1 MPPSSRKRN
10 KGKERKAKQLAKKE
24 ENDRADAHQCW
35 QSFYSSR
42 FWSTTID
49 CDHGCDVAISDNHPV
64 SIFMDHFILN
74 LELEGMWSAHRI
86 MTNLF
91 ETHRLI
97 WNNESYRRLA
107 LNILIRM
114 GTNMLLREEECEIS
128 WPVGIAHCIFILE
141 LYNGTG
147 SIHPVLNDPVLLAK
161 RTELSVT
168 SSIRRDVLKFY
179 RKRTTCKCL
188 KKMHLEARK
197 TIPKMGFCWG
207 CDKEMERVA
216 LSVCGRCMVQQ
227 YCSRECQV
235 SHWSSH
241 EALCNTTRKQ
251 VRARTDI

>member
-24 ENDRADAHQCW
+24 ESDRLDAR
-35 QSFYSSR
+35 R
-42 FWSTTID
+42 FWSASLWNTRIG
-49 CDHGCDVAISDNHPV
+49 CNHGYNVDIPENHPV
-64 SIFMDHFILN
+64 IGFMDQFFIN
-74 LELEGMWSAHRI
+74 LRLEGMWSAHRI

-107 LNILIRM
+107 LNILIRI
-114 GTNMLLREEECEIS
+114 GTNMLLQEVECEIS

-141 LYNGTG
+141 LYYSTG
-147 SIHPVLNDPVLLAK
+147 SIHSVLNSQMVLAK

-168 SSIRRDVLKFY
+168 SSIRRDALKFY
-179 RKRTTCKCL
+179 RKRTSCKCL

-197 TIPKMGFCWG
+197 TLPKVGLCWQ
-207 CDKEMERVA
+207 CEQEKERVA
-216 LSVCGRCMVQQ
+216 LSVCSRCMITQ

-235 SHWSSH
+235 AHWQNH
-241 EALCNTTRKQ
+241 EAFCNTTCRG
-251 VRARTDI
+251 